1 MSNTAYKK
9 PKDDAETAEDISYA
23 IPCVADFIL
32 SSAFNIDSRYDHS
45 GLSFSEPA
53 RKMSR
58 KLAVIAWLDH
68 AHIKHEAI
76 EFAGTNDLPAFF
88 MACTMQMLT
97 NSKLIVGY
105 TNNTQLKSVAAPL
118 PQNDLQRFQY
128 KAATPPFFEPM
139 RDYASYYK
147 LLEDSVAANHSIVKT
162 MEQVENPADAL
173 YSRVFNQSSIFTY
186 NKQY

>member
-1 MSNTAYKK
+1 MNNTVCKK
-9 PKDDAETAEDISYA
+9 LNDNAETAEDINYT

-32 SSAFNIDSRYDHS
+32 SSAFSIDSRYDHS
-45 GLSFSEPA
+45 GLSFSERA
-53 RKMSR
+53 RRMSQ

-105 TNNTQLKSVAAPL
+105 KDKTQLKSVAASL
-118 PQNDLQRFQY
+118 PQNDLRRLQY

-162 MEQVENPADAL
+162 MEQVEKPADAL
-173 YSRVFNQSSIFTY
+173 YSRVFNQSSVFTY

>member
-1 MSNTAYKK
+1 MNNTVCKK
-9 PKDDAETAEDISYA
+9 LNDNVETAEDIRYT

-45 GLSFSEPA
+45 GLSFSERA
-53 RKMSR
+53 RRMSQ

-105 TNNTQLKSVAAPL
+105 KDKTQLKSVAASL
-118 PQNDLQRFQY
+118 PQNDLRRLQY

-173 YSRVFNQSSIFTY
+173 YSRVFNQSSVFTY